1 MKLAVLL
8 ADDQLSEKILEKTI
22 GLCQAFAKAPEIT
35 LIHVI
40 NARAIAEDVE
50 VGADVEGNLAFD
62 AEKLIAEKG
71 AVLEKAAISYKTAIL
86 NGFPAK
92 EVNRYAKEKEL
103 DMIIMGH
110 HDLSLVQKVTIGSI
124 ANKVVQQ
131 AECPVLL
138 IK

>member
-8 ADDQLSEKILEKTI
+8 ADDQLSKKILEKTI
-22 GLCQAFAKAPEIT
+22 GLCQAFAEAPEIT

-71 AVLEKAAISYKTAIL
+71 AVLEKAGISYKTAIL

-92 EVNRYAKEKEL
+92 EVNRYVKEKAL

-110 HDLSLVQKVTIGSI
+110 HDLSLVQKVTIGSV